1 MNTPKLPAGPR
12 RILHVP
18 RRFVEHEWGGTES
31 VLANLL
37 AAQRGLGWEPEIH
50 TSLALSTVRRESWR
64 GIEVRR
70 YPYVYPFFGLN
81 AAQKAAMDK
90 KGGNLMSCSLLWAL
104 WRRPD
109 VRLLHAHVLK
119 RPGGIVRTAA
129 RRRGLPYVV
138 TLHGGIF
145 DVPKAELASLTEA
158 QEGKFEWGK
167 FAGALLGSRRVLD
180 DAGAVICVGRVEA
193 EKARKALPHDRV
205 HHIGNGVDC
214 AFFSQGDGAGFRAK
228 HGLPASARVMLCVS
242 RFDPQK
248 DQLAV
253 VEAFDAQ
260 AARHPDLHLVLAGPA
275 TLADYVAKIDARI
288 AASPHASRVRRLA
301 SLAPGSEE
309 LAGAFQAAEVF
320 MIASRHEPFGI
331 VALEAWSAGV
341 CVVASTAGGLADLVR
356 DGETGFSFAPGDAA
370 GAAAALG
377 RALDERE
384 PARRCAAAG
393 RARATGEFAWSR
405 IAEQTEAAYQAAE
418 AWWAASRGR

>member
-1 MNTPKLPAGPR
+1 MNNFAPIGPR

-37 AAQRGLGWEPEIH
+37 AAQKKAGWEPEIH
-50 TSLALSTVRRESWR
+50 TSLALSTTRSETWR
-64 GIEVRR
+64 GLEVRR
-70 YPYVYPFFGLN
+70 YPYVYPFFGLS
-81 AAQKAAMDK
+81 AAQTAAMDK
-90 KGGNLMSCSLLWAL
+90 KGGNLVSWSLLRGL
-104 WRRPD
+104 WRRPG

-129 RRRGLPYVV
+129 RLRGLPYVV

-158 QEGKFEWGK
+158 QEGKLEWGK
-167 FAGALLGSRRVLD
+167 LAGALLGSRRVLD

-193 EKARKALPHDRV
+193 EKARAALPHGRV

-214 AFFSQGDGAGFRAK
+214 AFFSQGDAAGFRAA
-228 HGLPASARVMLCVS
+228 HALPATARVVLCVS

-248 DQLAV
+248 DQLLV
-253 VEAFDAQ
+253 VEAFDAV
-260 AARHPDLHLVLAGPA
+260 AARYPDLHLVLAGPA
-275 TLADYVAKIDARI
+275 TLADYVTKIDARI
-288 AASPHASRVRRLA
+288 AASPHAARIRRLGA
-301 SLAPGSEE
+301 LAPGSAE

-331 VALEAWSAGV
+331 VALEAWSAGL

-356 DGETGFSFAPGDAA
+356 DGETGLVFAPGDGV
-370 GAAAALG
+370 GAAVALG
-377 RALDERE
+377 RALDDR
-384 PARRCAAAG
+384 ALAARCAKAG
-393 RARATGEFAWSR
+393 RARAEGEFSWAR
-405 IAEQTEAAYQAAE
+405 IAEQTEQAYQSAE
-418 AWWAASRGR
+418 AWWAGRKGR

>member
-1 MNTPKLPAGPR
+1 MKTSP

-37 AAQRGLGWEPEIH
+37 AAQKAAGWEPEIH
-50 TSLALSTVRRESWR
+50 TSLALSTVRAETWR

-70 YPYVYPFFGLN
+70 YPYVYPFFGLS

-90 KGGNLMSCSLLWAL
+90 KGGNLVSWSLLRGL
-104 WRRPD
+104 WRRPG

-129 RRRGLPYVV
+129 RLRGLPYVV

-158 QEGKFEWGK
+158 QEGKPEWGK
-167 FAGALLGSRRVLD
+167 LAGALLGSRRVLD

-193 EKARKALPHDRV
+193 EKARAALPHDRV

-214 AFFSQGDGAGFRAK
+214 AFFSQGDGAAFRAR
-228 HGLPASARVMLCVS
+228 HGLPAEARVVLCVS

-248 DQLAV
+248 DQLLV
-253 VEAFDAQ
+253 VEAFDAV

-275 TLADYVAKIDARI
+275 TLAEYVARIDARI
-288 AASPHASRVRRLA
+288 AASPHAGRIRRLGA
-301 SLAPGSEE
+301 LAPGSAE

-331 VALEAWSAGV
+331 VALEAWSAGL

-356 DGETGFSFAPGDAA
+356 DGETGLAFAPGDAA
-370 GAAAALG
+370 GAATALG
-377 RALDERE
+377 RALEDR
-384 PARRCAAAG
+384 ALAGRCATAG
-393 RARATGEFAWSR
+393 RLRAEGEFSWAR
-405 IAEQTEAAYQAAE
+405 IAEQTERAYQAAE
-418 AWWAASRGR
+418 AWQAGRKGR